1 VKILLLNRF
10 DIYTIAGTVR
20 MVELSEQF
28 VRKGHEVTLAYYP
41 NYERRKHLPLIRTKN
56 PDGVRVVEL
65 PSQKTAFF
73 NNLKIIRQLA
83 RNSDV
88 IHFQKCFPEIAL
100 LALWAS
106 WLEKKPVVYDWDDLE
121 IAFVP
126 QWTKSPVIYNLVDKY
141 EKVLPSLVD
150 WTACSTQYVEE
161 MTLTRGGV
169 KERMHMAP
177 VGANLERF
185 KPERRGENL
194 RKKYDLPGPVIL
206 YMGQLEE
213 GSYAELLLQAAPA
226 VLAGYPG
233 CRFLV
238 VGGGHRL
245 PELQKLSETLGIH
258 KQVYFTNY
266 VLHEE
271 IPDYVG
277 MADICVACFEDNEL
291 TRCKSPLKIA
301 EYLAAGKPI
310 VASDVGDVP
319 LMVGDAGVV
328 VPPGNS
334 EAIAQA
340 LLQLL
345 AQPDR
350 MTQMRITARQQA
362 EKTYNWSSLA
372 DLFLKAYNTLT
383 ENPR

>member
-10 DIYTIAGTVR
+10 DIFTIAGTVR

-73 NNLKIIRQLA
+73 SNLKIIRQLA
-83 RNSDV
+83 RTSDV

-150 WTACSTQYVEE
+150 WTACSTRYVEE

-169 KERMHMAP
+169 KDRMHMAP

-194 RKKYDLPGPVIL
+194 RAKYDLPGPVIL

-340 LLQLL
+340 LIQLL

-350 MTQMRITARQQA
+350 MTQMRITARKQA

-372 DLFLKAYNTLT
+372 DLFLHAYHTLT